1 MVKMGQY
8 YAIVRSDD
16 FLAHYGIKGM
26 RWHVRKALQEGNAR
40 KYNRYRKKAI
50 KRLMRYEKQASNGTK
65 YTRRAITKTAGIV
78 GTGGRVLMGISNP
91 SVLVYKAG
99 MAGYNAYRAA
109 NTHNA
114 AEKAKRWRDEI
125 KEDFGI
131 DAVYEAQKKKSRR
144 S

>member
-1 MVKMGQY
+1 MGQY
-8 YAIVRSDD
+8 YAIVRSDN

-26 RWHVRKALQEGNAR
+26 RWHVRKALQNGNTH
-40 KYNRYRKKAI
+40 KYDRYRKKAM
-50 KRLMRYEKQASNGTK
+50 KRLMRYEKQAANGSK
-65 YTRRAITKTAGIV
+65 YARRAVQKTASAIGV
-78 GTGGRVLMGISNP
+78 GGKVLMGISNP

-99 MAGYNAYRAA
+99 IAGYNAYRAA
-109 NTHNA
+109 NTNNA
-114 AEKAKRWRDEI
+114 AKKAEQWRDEI

>member
-1 MVKMGQY
+1 MGQY

-26 RWHVRKALQEGNAR
+26 RWHVRKALQKGNTR
-40 KYNRYRKKAI
+40 KYNRYRKKAM
-50 KRLMRYEKQASNGTK
+50 KRLIRYEKQAANGSK
-65 YTRRAITKTAGIV
+65 YARRAIHKTASAIGV
-78 GTGGRVLMGISNP
+78 GGKVLMGISNP

-99 MAGYNAYRAA
+99 IAGYNAYRAA
-109 NTHNA
+109 NTNNA
-114 AEKAKRWRDEI
+114 AEKAKQWRDEI